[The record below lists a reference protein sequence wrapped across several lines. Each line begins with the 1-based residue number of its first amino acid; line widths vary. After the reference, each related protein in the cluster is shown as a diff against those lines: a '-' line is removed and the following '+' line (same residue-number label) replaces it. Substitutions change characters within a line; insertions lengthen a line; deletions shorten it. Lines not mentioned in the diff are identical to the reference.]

1 MENSF
6 NQEFKDYI
14 CFRIFTHHSIYTVV
28 IFECLDGTY
37 ELTITEK
44 GIYINPSIFMDC
56 DIMGLVAVNMTLD
69 DVRKFCDAVRD
80 FDVTNKKRGG
90 RNGKRN

>member
-14 CFRIFTHHSIYTVV
+14 CFRIFTHHSVYTVV

-37 ELTITEK
+37 ELSISEK
-44 GIYINPSIFMDC
+44 GIYINPKIFMNC
-56 DIMGLVAVNMTLD
+56 KTRGLTAVNMTLN
-69 DVRKFCDAVRD
+69 DVNTFCDAVRD
-80 FDVTNKKRGG
+80 SDLTNKKQYSLFDI
-90 RNGKRN
+90 